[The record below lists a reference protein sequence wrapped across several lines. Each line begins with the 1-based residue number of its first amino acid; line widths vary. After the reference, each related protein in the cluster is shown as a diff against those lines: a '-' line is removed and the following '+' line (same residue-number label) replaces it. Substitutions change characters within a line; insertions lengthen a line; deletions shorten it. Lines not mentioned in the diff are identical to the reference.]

1 MPFAGPNTSG
11 DGHVFAVG
19 GMKSSIWNGAFV
31 NALVN
36 GPPVVPAV
44 ESEHVAASG
53 GLVRF
58 TSSCLRQVYAF
69 PAWLTCVVCAA
80 SALARPFTPSQP
92 PYRLSK
98 LWFSS

>member
-1 MPFAGPNTSG
+1 MPLAGPNTSG

-19 GMKSSIWNGAFV
+19 GMYVSIWNGAFV
-31 NALVN
+31 KWLVN
-36 GPPVVPAV
+36 APPVLPVV
-44 ESEHVAASG
+44 ESLHSALSG
-53 GLVRF
+53 GEVRF
-58 TSSCLRQVYAF
+58 TSSCLRQEYAF

-98 LWFSS
+98 LWF